1 MPKVP
6 RFIGCEQP
14 PRTFIQMW
22 PQLRH
27 LLLQGLL
34 VGHGPQSKLTIANMQ
49 SLFIDDALRHL
60 GNSDIAEETKPEKRC
75 KEQDAQ
81 S

>member
-49 SLFIDDALRHL
+49 SLFIDDALPGAAAR
-60 GNSDIAEETKPEKRC
+60 
-75 KEQDAQ
+75 
-81 S
+81 

>member
-34 VGHGPQSKLTIANMQ
+34 VGHGPQSKLTIANIQ
-49 SLFIDDALRHL
+49 SLFIDDALLFSR
-60 GNSDIAEETKPEKRC
+60 GP
-75 KEQDAQ
+75 
-81 S
+81 